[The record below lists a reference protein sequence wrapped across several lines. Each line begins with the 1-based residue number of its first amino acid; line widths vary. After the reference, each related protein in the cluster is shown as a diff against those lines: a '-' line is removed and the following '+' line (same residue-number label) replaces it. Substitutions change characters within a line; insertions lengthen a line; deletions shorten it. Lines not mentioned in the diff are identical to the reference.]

1 VTRSAWLGLVLAIA
15 SCGGDP
21 AAESAGSRPSAPVLT
36 PVPFAESADTEIPRP
51 VVEYPAFLDSVDAR
65 WTGDF
70 SGMIE
75 RRVIRFLVVYGDMMY
90 FLDGATA
97 RGITYETSQQFEE
110 FVNSRVQT
118 GRRRVHVMVIPVT
131 RENLLPALEAGYGD
145 IAAALLTATPGRRD
159 EFDFGDPFISDV
171 SEVVVAGP
179 KSAPIASVGD
189 LAGRTVTVRRSS
201 SYFES
206 LTRVSDSLQAA
217 GLDGIELDEPPPYFE
232 DEAILH
238 SVGTGVFDLTV
249 VDDYIA
255 DFWVQIHEDLQ
266 PHPGVVV
273 NRGGE
278 IAWAIRP
285 DSPELMETI
294 NAFVPTHRRG
304 TLMGN
309 ILFKRYLQNTDWKS
323 RALAAPEIERFDD
336 LLATFSRYGQQYDF
350 DWLILA
356 AQAYQES
363 RLDQGKKS
371 HRGAV
376 GVMQLL
382 PSTARA
388 VGIDDISTVDGN
400 VHAGAKYMR
409 HIVDTYLPVDS
420 LDVINLHLFALAAYN
435 GGPTRF
441 RRLRRRTAEL
451 NLDPNVWFGNVE
463 IVAARDVGREN
474 VQYVSNVYKY
484 YVAYRMLADLRNE
497 GLIRFE
503 GD

>member
-1 VTRSAWLGLVLAIA
+1 
-15 SCGGDP
+15 
-21 AAESAGSRPSAPVLT
+21 
-36 PVPFAESADTEIPRP
+36 
-51 VVEYPAFLDSVDAR
+51 
-65 WTGDF
+65 
-70 SGMIE
+70 M
-75 RRVIRFLVVYGDMMY
+75 
-90 FLDGATA
+90 
-97 RGITYETSQQFEE
+97 
-110 FVNSRVQT
+110 
-118 GRRRVHVMVIPVT
+118 
-131 RENLLPALEAGYGD
+131 
-145 IAAALLTATPGRRD
+145 
-159 EFDFGDPFISDV
+159 
-171 SEVVVAGP
+171 AGP
-179 KSAPIASVGD
+179 KSAPIASIGD
-189 LAGRTVTVRRSS
+189 LAGRTVTVRRTS

-206 LTRVSDSLQAA
+206 LTRVSDSLRAA
-217 GLDGIELDEPPPYFE
+217 GLDGIELEEPPPYFE
-232 DEAILH
+232 DEAILA

-266 PHPGVVV
+266 PLPGVVV

-278 IAWAIRP
+278 IARAIRP

-309 ILFKRYLQNTDWKS
+309 ILFKRYLQNTDWIP
-323 RALAAPEIERFDD
+323 RALAAPELDRFND
-336 LLATFSRYGQQYDF
+336 LLATFRRYGQQYDF
-350 DWLILA
+350 DWLVLA

-363 RLDQGKKS
+363 KLDQSKQS

-382 PSTARA
+382 PSTARE

-463 IVAARDVGREN
+463 IVAAKEVGREN

-484 YVAYRMLADLRNE
+484 YVAYRMLADLRKE
-497 GLIRFE
+497 GLIRLE